1 MSSLTRA
8 WHGAYESGVVEM
20 LSELLELLGVL
31 VATQANGQNARL
43 PRHSAALV
51 FYAENQSLHPRRA
64 PWPWALNKQSVR
76 SSLRRQAFTISDAYS
91 ID

>member
-20 LSELLELLGVL
+20 LSQLLELLGVL
-31 VATQANGQNARL
+31 VVTQANGQDARL

-51 FYAENQSLHPRRA
+51 FYAENQSLYPRRA
-64 PWPWALNKQSVR
+64 PWPWASNKQPGQL
-76 SSLRRQAFTISDAYS
+76 SLCRQVFTTSDVCS

>member
-20 LSELLELLGVL
+20 LSQLLELLGVL
-31 VATQANGQNARL
+31 VVTQANGQDARL

-51 FYAENQSLHPRRA
+51 F
-64 PWPWALNKQSVR
+64 
-76 SSLRRQAFTISDAYS
+76 
-91 ID
+91 